1 MSLQSTT
8 NTHTTSRFAA
18 SDRLAAFR
26 CFCCTCLFAAAG
38 TRMGKKVV
46 TLPSNKRSPVG
57 GAPATAS
64 DILVAMKFPT
74 TTGCTR
80 RTSGGATA
88 RPTSQR
94 SRPSTP
100 HSAYAAR
107 EGARAVERDL
117 ADAQAALQRRA
128 VDSGTAASSGNA
140 AAVRARLQRLRGE
153 REAVHKSFRAAAPL
167 QDEIELLERCEALV
181 ARAEELAS
189 HLAAARN
196 SVAQLRRGERMNGAP
211 ADIPQ

>member
-1 MSLQSTT
+1 MRPCPGRPRLVRAVCFFEDGVGPNPGGNMSLQSTT

-117 ADAQAALQRRA
+117 ADAQAGGGQRH
-128 VDSGTAASSGNA
+128 GGF
-140 AAVRARLQRLRGE
+140 E
-153 REAVHKSFRAAAPL
+153 RECGRGARAAA
-167 QDEIELLERCEALV
+167 
-181 ARAEELAS
+181 
-189 HLAAARN
+189 AAAGR
-196 SVAQLRRGERMNGAP
+196 AGGCA
-211 ADIPQ
+211 